1 MSILTVYYQ
10 LTVLPSVLSHQST
23 IIIISSSSRRLM
35 LLGYRRARPSLMRTI
50 TVALWR
56 HTLNRKCQWFV
67 MKDHQLTHYKW
78 LTSLQHDLLTTRT
91 CQSGATSTGKQ
102 PMIRSLL
109 ISIEHSRCL
118 LSSPSWSNGL
128 MSCATKFNKCY
139 NKIKQHLFYC
149 TWNQA
154 CNKIKQNIHFIA
166 AFILFYCTWNHT
178 SIIEL
183 LVQYTSVVLSIF
195 SAHFVQL
202 LWCYSTCR
210 PMTLLK

>member
-149 TWNQA
+149 TWN
-154 CNKIKQNIHFIA
+154 
-166 AFILFYCTWNHT
+166 HT